1 MASFQIE
8 WKRSALKELQKLP
21 RQTIPRI
28 VSAVG
33 DLSENPFPPGIRKLV
48 GSEHTYRLRVGDYR
62 VIYNV
67 FQSKLTVEIVRIRH
81 RKDAYK

>member
-21 RQTIPRI
+21 RQTISKI

-33 DLSENPFPPGIRKLV
+33 DLAEQPFPPGMRKLV
-48 GSEHTYRLRVGDYR
+48 GTEHTYRLRVGDYR
-62 VIYNV
+62 VIYDV